1 MLIGAKIHRSPMTR
15 ILNLFIIFMIFSTII
30 TVKGEIKVEKQKFI
44 SRNFLRNNYIKLGL
58 ACFLCYMG
66 CYTGKTILSA
76 SSPFLQSSNVFT
88 ADQIGSMGSAL
99 FFAYGFGQLVNGTL
113 GDIISPK
120 LMAFLG
126 IMTSGLLVICLP
138 FIPGFSFNMIIWAII
153 GFFCS
158 MMWGPLTKII
168 AENSTGDTGRK
179 LMLALNASLVAGTL
193 MAYLIAAI
201 TAAFFTWKIAFFA
214 AGGYMLLCGSVYFTI
229 LTILERK
236 NIIVCAGIKSKN
248 AKRAEPKEKLSFG
261 LMMKHALIPTV
272 IYCMMN
278 GFIRNAVSFW
288 IPMYIKQ
295 TYHVS
300 DAFASAI
307 TIILPIFNFVGT
319 FLGVIMLKAR
329 IFRGSE
335 HILSALLFSVATLTF
350 AIIVFL
356 NGTSL
361 VLAIVCLVLA
371 SASMNSV
378 CNLIYAVYVFR
389 YKETGRISTF
399 TGSLDCSAYI
409 ASGVGTKCIGLLVD
423 GIGWNSTVLVWCAV
437 ALVGCASC
445 VASSIICRK
454 NGVEANNG

>member
-1 MLIGAKIHRSPMTR
+1 M
-15 ILNLFIIFMIFSTII
+15 
-30 TVKGEIKVEKQKFI
+30 EKQKFVA
-44 SRNFLRNNYIKLGL
+44 RNFLKNNYIKLGL

-113 GDIISPK
+113 GDI
-120 LMAFLG
+120 
-126 IMTSGLLVICLP
+126 
-138 FIPGFSFNMIIWAII
+138 
-153 GFFCS
+153 
-158 MMWGPLTKII
+158 

-214 AGGYMLLCGSVYFTI
+214 AGAYMLLCGTVYFTI
-229 LTILERK
+229 LTYLEKK

-261 LMMKHALIPTV
+261 LMMKHALVPTV

-329 IFRGSE
+329 IFKGSE

-350 AIIVFL
+350 ALIVFL

-361 VLAIVCLVLA
+361 VMAIICLVLA

-389 YKETGRISTF
+389 YKDTGRISTF

-409 ASGVGTKCIGLLVD
+409 ASGVGTKCIGLLVE